1 MPGMQ
6 QYFHMG
12 RERPKHTV
20 CGMHGNF
27 PVKALL
33 FDMDNTL
40 FDLVAAKL
48 EACRVITREIGA
60 GSPDVLFSYFLRRT
74 KGFEDPENIR
84 DFMVETGTYSD
95 DAYAWS
101 VAAYR
106 DVKLSH
112 IEPYPGVGDTL
123 SELKRREYPL
133 VLVTD
138 AHHRDA
144 LPRLEKTG
152 LKELFSHIITH
163 DMTWEKKPSHIPFL
177 CALRALGIPARD
189 ADTAM
194 FIGDSPRRDIAPARQ
209 IGMYTAY
216 ARYGDRFSS
225 TRSDG
230 GAHVVLDDIRRLLL
244 LLEHVTPNTEE
255 RERSCAA
262 GLL

>member
-1 MPGMQ
+1 
-6 QYFHMG
+6 
-12 RERPKHTV
+12 
-20 CGMHGNF
+20 MHGDF
-27 PVKALL
+27 TVKALL

-48 EACRVITREIGA
+48 EACRVITEEIGA
-60 GSPDVLFSYFLRRT
+60 GSPECLFSYFLRRI

-84 DFMVETGTYSD
+84 DFMVDTGTYSD
-95 DAYAWS
+95 DAFAWS
-101 VAAYR
+101 VAVYR

-112 IEPYPGVGDTL
+112 IEPYPGVSDTL

-152 LKELFSHIITH
+152 LKKQFSHIITH
-163 DMTWEKKPSHIPFL
+163 DMTWKKKPSHIPFL
-177 CALRALGIPARD
+177 YALRSVGIPPRD
-189 ADTAM
+189 AETAM
-194 FIGDSPRRDIAPARQ
+194 FIGDSPGRDIAPARQ
-209 IGMYTAY
+209 IGMYTVY

-230 GAHVVLDDIRRLLL
+230 DAHAVLDDFRMLTQLVENPAPNLERR
-244 LLEHVTPNTEE
+244 NG
-255 RERSCAA
+255 SCAA

>member
-1 MPGMQ
+1 
-6 QYFHMG
+6 
-12 RERPKHTV
+12 
-20 CGMHGNF
+20 MHGNF

-48 EACRVITREIGA
+48 EACRVITKEIGA
-60 GSPDVLFSYFLRRT
+60 GSPEVLFSYFLRRIR
-74 KGFEDPENIR
+74 GFEDPENIR
-84 DFMVETGTYSD
+84 DFMVDTATYSD
-95 DAYAWS
+95 DVYAWS

-112 IEPYPGVGDTL
+112 IEPYPGVVDTL
-123 SELKRREYPL
+123 SELKRMEYPL

-144 LPRLEKTG
+144 LPRLRKTG
-152 LKELFSHIITH
+152 LREQFTHIITH

-177 CALRALGIPARD
+177 YALREVGIPPREAEN
-189 ADTAM
+189 AM

-230 GAHVVLDDIRRLLL
+230 GAHVVLDDFRRLPRV
-244 LLEHVTPNTEE
+244 LENPAFNLE
-255 RERSCAA
+255 RRNGSCAA
-262 GLL
+262 GLP